1 MASDKKIND
10 FKTMINDEISK
21 LQKNGSFINVQSCKE
36 DYIKFHLISMFI
48 FYTQSLSCT
57 NNSDFSFIKTK
68 TSNSSS
74 FVKTNNSK
82 SFFVKSKNHDDF
94 QTVSNCKS
102 IRNVSSDILTQ
113 SAGFIYQAKI
123 DFMAATLSKQSSI
136 LNSKTAFNLQ
146 QTAEKLMKGLIILN
160 NSSLFYKTNLAHS
173 HNLFVLAKNVS
184 YDFKSLCFAIAK
196 KIEALGTSSNYRQ
209 LVAIRSRYHK
219 TVNDTIDCTTIPYL
233 SFQNCD
239 FIDIFETMEKLYF
252 KTVNFLNLSTN
263 SNNIHLG
270 INNLVFQFEKFNI
283 KLKTEE

>member
-1 MASDKKIND
+1 MMKYQNFKKMDPLSMYSHARRIILNFTSFQCLYFTHKALVVQTIVTFPSLKQKPVTLPLLSKQTTASLSLSNQ
-10 FKTMINDEISK
+10 KTMMISK
-21 LQKNGSFINVQSCKE
+21 LF
-36 DYIKFHLISMFI
+36 LI
-48 FYTQSLSCT
+48 
-57 NNSDFSFIKTK
+57 
-68 TSNSSS
+68 
-74 FVKTNNSK
+74 VK
-82 SFFVKSKNHDDF
+82 
-94 QTVSNCKS
+94 
-102 IRNVSSDILTQ
+102 
-113 SAGFIYQAKI
+113 
-123 DFMAATLSKQSSI
+123 
-136 LNSKTAFNLQ
+136 AFNLQ

-160 NSSLFYKTNLAHS
+160 NLSLFYKTNLAHS

-270 INNLVFQFEKFNI
+270 INNLVFQFEKFN
-283 KLKTEE
+283 KN